1 MVLSLP
7 SVRLEAPSVVG
18 LSFRRC
24 GGRRGAAVWQVA
36 GGRRGALHICL
47 LGWRG
52 YGSSAMSLLYAA
64 VGLDLE
70 CGAAAAGS
78 GARHPE
84 VTAVEC
90 VQPMSRQICIPAGLV
105 LPNQHLGV

>member
-1 MVLSLP
+1 MGDAVL
-7 SVRLEAPSVVG
+7 
-18 LSFRRC
+18 LS
-24 GGRRGAAVWQVA
+24 GKWLAAGAA
-36 GGRRGALHICL
+36 RCHICL

-52 YGSSAMSLLYAA
+52 YGSSAMSLLCAA

-90 VQPMSRQICIPAGLV
+90 VQPMSRQICVPAGLV
-105 LPNQHLGV
+105 LPNQHLGVWVAHAR